1 MRPKSP
7 TTTTKHP
14 HLSVVQVFKESLPC
28 RSEEAR
34 LCRTYITLSSISR
47 IFFAPPRQKHG
58 TTRPATP
65 DCLSL
70 PAPLRLHSS
79 TAALEEVRIID
90 NQILTSRKK
99 QQKTSPTNPGTPAPA
114 HQPQAP
120 RRAKPQAIHA
130 KHTRPAS
137 PSHDA
142 NQRKPP
148 PLHPTTAN
156 GRSDRHRAPMAIALR
171 CATCVVPASRELLC
185 SPRRSMPGALSFA
198 TMARADASV
207 AVAAPWGK

>member
-14 HLSVVQVFKESLPC
+14 HLSVVQVFKESLRC

-70 PAPLRLHSS
+70 PAPLRLNSS

-90 NQILTSRKK
+90 NQILTSRKNNK
-99 QQKTSPTNPGTPAPA
+99 KPLRPIQEHPHQHTSRKHHAAQNHRPSTPSTLGLRRPRTTPTKEIPAPPLA
-114 HQPQAP
+114 SDNRERPVGS
-120 RRAKPQAIHA
+120 AKE
-130 KHTRPAS
+130 R
-137 PSHDA
+137 
-142 NQRKPP
+142 
-148 PLHPTTAN
+148 
-156 GRSDRHRAPMAIALR
+156 LR
-171 CATCVVPASRELLC
+171 TYRTWNTCS
-185 SPRRSMPGALSFA
+185 
-198 TMARADASV
+198 
-207 AVAAPWGK
+207 